1 SHHDKATI
9 SSFDCNGNFR
19 WMKTWG
25 SSTGAIGCSALKT
38 DSLGG
43 IYIAASVSS
52 SNTGANSY
60 LDTDSTLERT
70 YQKMSLVKYDT
81 AGNFQWL
88 RQPESSSLPVPP
100 MSGTS
105 VIFDMDVAPNGD

>member
-1 SHHDKATI
+1 
-9 SSFDCNGNFR
+9 
-19 WMKTWG
+19 
-25 SSTGAIGCSALKT
+25 
-38 DSLGG
+38 
-43 IYIAASVSS
+43 IAASVSS

-105 VIFDMDVAPNGD
+105 VIFDMDVAPNGDCYLLAYLIAGSYADETVTIEKDSTYVVKYDRDGNWVSATPMDI